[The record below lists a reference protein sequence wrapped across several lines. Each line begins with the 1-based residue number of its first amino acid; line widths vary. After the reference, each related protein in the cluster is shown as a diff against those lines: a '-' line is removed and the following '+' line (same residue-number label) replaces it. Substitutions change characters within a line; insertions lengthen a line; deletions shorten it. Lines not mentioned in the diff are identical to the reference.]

1 MQHQPTEQEENHH
14 ASPKD
19 PLILLRPPLNHPDR
33 IATDP
38 QRVANRV
45 QLPLRILH
53 DFSLLIQIPQHRLAP
68 RNVIVE
74 RRVRAPKE
82 ILLPQRMLLAARV
95 PGAQYAAVAL
105 HPPRLRQ
112 AIRPGMRYSIPSTT
126 RSAAC
131 RRRTSSTR
139 IRILR
144 RTGHKRPAS
153 QQLGAV
159 LRVHVFLALGF
170 QRVQLRAEVVQLGPE
185 VAHPLV
191 GLFLLGGV
199 ELLLG
204 EVVVFV
210 NGPVE
215 GG

>member
-1 MQHQPTEQEENHH
+1 M
-14 ASPKD
+14 
-19 PLILLRPPLNHPDR
+19 
-33 IATDP
+33 
-38 QRVANRV
+38 
-45 QLPLRILH
+45 
-53 DFSLLIQIPQHRLAP
+53 
-68 RNVIVE
+68 
-74 RRVRAPKE
+74 RAPKE

-95 PGAQYAAVAL
+95 PRAQYAAAAL

-131 RRRTSSTR
+131 RRRTSTR

-144 RTGHKRPAS
+144 RTSHKRPAS
-153 QQLGAV
+153 QQLSAV

-185 VAHPLV
+185 VAYPLI